1 MFAHLPIKTRLI
13 MLGLIA
19 IIVPLF
25 MATLSTYKFSGFNTA
40 VQNDFR
46 DINSGVNLL
55 LLIEDANVEFKTQV
69 QEWKN
74 ILIRGSKQEEFEKY
88 SKAFKNS
95 GQRVQ
100 DQLRQS
106 IEAMKAEKHPHLALA
121 EEVLKHHQEINAVY
135 GEQITAWRVGD
146 PESAPKADAAL
157 KGKDRAITT
166 AMNKLVEEIKT
177 EELEH
182 QKKQS
187 VQLEQAYAS
196 TRNILLAITAIS
208 TVLVLLLVGAIVLAI
223 TRQIQAMQDKLAS
236 IRSQLDLTE
245 RLPDSGNDEI
255 SATARSINALLEEF
269 QSVVTHMKH
278 SAGEVSHAS
287 KGLSSSVTQLAGSV
301 NQQNEATSSMA
312 AAVEEMAVSVTHV
325 SDSSH
330 SAQQT
335 AHNSLQLAH
344 EGEKI
349 IVQTVENM
357 GVMARSAQDTAATV
371 EVLGQH
377 SQEIGSVARTI
388 KEIADQTNLLALNA
402 AIEAA
407 RAGEQGRGFA
417 VVADEVRK
425 LAERT
430 AQATTGIA
438 SAIEI
443 IRSGTDQ
450 AVTDMR
456 NVVDLADRN
465 ASITNQAGET
475 IQAILGDSRSVVEA
489 TSDIASALK
498 EQSQASDQIAKQV
511 ERVASMSEEN
521 NSALGEVSAASHQM
535 RDLSGEMLR
544 IVERFRV

>member
-1 MFAHLPIKTRLI
+1 MFARLPIKTRLI

-19 IIVPLF
+19 IVVPLF
-25 MATLSTYKFSGFNTA
+25 MATLSIYKFSGFNTE
-40 VQNDFR
+40 VREDFR
-46 DINSGVNLL
+46 DISAGVNLL
-55 LLIEDANVEFKTQV
+55 LLIEDSNVEFKTQV

-74 ILIRGSKQEEFEKY
+74 ILIRGSKQEEFDKY
-88 SKAFKNS
+88 SKAFKDS

-106 IEAMKAEKHPHLALA
+106 IEAMKTEKHPQLALA
-121 EEVLKHHQEINAVY
+121 EETLKFHQELSAVY
-135 GEQITAWRVGD
+135 GEQITAWSVSD
-146 PESAPKADAAL
+146 PESASKADAAL
-157 KGKDRAITT
+157 KGKDRALTT
-166 AMNKLVEEIKT
+166 AMNKLVQGIKT

-187 VQLEQAYAS
+187 ALLEQAYS
-196 TRNILLAITAIS
+196 TTRNVLLAITGIS

-223 TRQIQAMQDKLAS
+223 TRQIQAMQDKLAA
-236 IRSQLDLTE
+236 IRNRLDLTE

-287 KGLSSSVTQLAGSV
+287 EGLSSSVTQLSGSV

-325 SDSSH
+325 ADSSD

-349 IVQTVENM
+349 IVRTVENM
-357 GVMARSAQDTAATV
+357 GVMARSAQETATTV
-371 EVLGQH
+371 EALGQH
-377 SQEIGSVARTI
+377 SQEIGAVAKTI

-430 AQATTGIA
+430 AEATTGITRV
-438 SAIEI
+438 IEI
-443 IRSGTDQ
+443 IRSGTEQ
-450 AVTDMR
+450 AASDMR
-456 NVVDLADRN
+456 NVVELADRN

-475 IQAILGDSRSVVEA
+475 IQAILGDSKSVVDA
-489 TSDIASALK
+489 ASDIASALK

-511 ERVASMSEEN
+511 ERIASMSEEN
-521 NSALGEVSAASHQM
+521 NSALGEVGAASHQM